1 MKEEVVK
8 AIEDNSVEDKTSTE
22 DGASTEDEMKERTD
36 LSQTVSSPN
45 STSSD
50 NSSKYNCGKFILITS
65 CSEPDSVD
73 TLRKKIEAGIELS
86 KEEEK
91 EIKQFV
97 QSLNVSAAQLIIVA
111 NEFEALLK
119 KNTSS

>member
-1 MKEEVVK
+1 MKWKKEQIYLRLFLHPIQPVLIIQV
-8 AIEDNSVEDKTSTE
+8 ST
-22 DGASTEDEMKERTD
+22 
-36 LSQTVSSPN
+36 
-45 STSSD
+45 
-50 NSSKYNCGKFILITS
+50 NCGKFILIAS

-73 TLRKKIEAGIELS
+73 TLRKKLEAGIELS